1 MVVTNTKQN
10 IEEEIVKSTKPVVL
24 KIYAS
29 WCGPCMQMAPL
40 YDELAKEMSS
50 LYKFTQL
57 NVDDSRDLSIQYGV
71 TSIPTIIFIKN
82 NEIVGREVGYLSK
95 DDLKERIAEY
105 LD

>member
-1 MVVTNTKQN
+1 MVVTITKQN

>member
-1 MVVTNTKQN
+1 MVVTITKVN
-10 IEEEIVKSTKPVVL
+10 AEEEIAQSKMPVII

-40 YDELAKEMSS
+40 YDELAKEMGGQ
-50 LYKFTQL
+50 YKFAQI
-57 NVDDSRDLSIQYGV
+57 NVDDSRELSIQYGV

-82 NEIVGREVGYLSK
+82 NKVVGREVGYLSK

-105 LD
+105 LG